1 MKTVPNEPNG
11 PDQKKPARPRYSLP
25 YQPIPLQLYTRETLF
40 EGFNPDDPASWA
52 QTLDFAIYH
61 HFVLEGRD
69 APTNPYIGMMQ
80 ALHDNA
86 ITQCTNTL
94 VAGRRIAAI
103 MGDHKL
109 ARDSAAYRN
118 IVLLSRR
125 LTRYGF
131 LMCSGGGSGA
141 MEATH
146 LGASLKVGTDAD
158 LEDSLALLKLQ
169 PVVPALANVVSSTG
183 VVDQAMVV
191 QAHAW
196 FKPAY
201 QLSASISSPGESLAF
216 PTWHYGH
223 EPATPLATHIAKY
236 FQNSIR
242 EDGLLAFA
250 KQGIIYFEGKAGT
263 IQEIFQDGS
272 QNYYKMFG
280 RFSPMVLIDVEYW
293 TTQYPVVGVLR
304 NMFTPA
310 EFSKHILVTD
320 DVAAAARFIENYS
333 S

>member
-1 MKTVPNEPNG
+1 MPG
-11 PDQKKPARPRYSLP
+11 FSLP
-25 YQPIPLQLYTRETLF
+25 YEPIPQQLYTPVTLF
-40 EGFNPDDPASWA
+40 QGFKPDDPASWG
-52 QTLDFAIYH
+52 QTVDFAIYQ
-61 HFVLEGRD
+61 HFVMEGRD

-86 ITQCTNTL
+86 ITQCTDAL
-94 VAGRRIAAI
+94 VAGRRIAAV

-109 ARDSAAYRN
+109 GRDSAAYKN
-118 IVLLSRR
+118 IAIVSRR
-125 LTRYGF
+125 LTRNGF

-146 LGASLKVGTDAD
+146 LGASLAAGADRD
-158 LEDSLALLKLQ
+158 LEDALTLLKPE
-169 PVVPALANVVSSTG
+169 PVVPDLAKIVNSRGIVDPALVI
-183 VVDQAMVV
+183 

-201 QLSASISSPGESLAF
+201 EIFASISSPGQSLAF

-223 EPATPLATHIAKY
+223 EPATPFATHIAKY

-250 KQGIIYFEGKAGT
+250 KQGILYFEGKAGT
-263 IQEIFQDGS
+263 IQEIFQDGT
-272 QNYYKMFG
+272 QNYYKMFD
-280 RFSPMVLIDVEYW
+280 RFSPMVMFDVEYW
-293 TTQYPVVGVLR
+293 TIKYPVVSVLQKL
-304 NMFTPA
+304 FTPA
-310 EFSKHILVTD
+310 EFAKHILVTD
-320 DVAAAARFIENYS
+320 DITAAARFIENYS